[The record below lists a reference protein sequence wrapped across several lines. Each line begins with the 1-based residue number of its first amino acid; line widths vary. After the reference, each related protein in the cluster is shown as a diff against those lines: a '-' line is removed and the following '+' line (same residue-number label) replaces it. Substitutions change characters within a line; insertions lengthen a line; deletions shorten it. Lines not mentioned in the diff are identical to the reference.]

1 MDRQMRIKQ
10 EMKEFDAACK
20 PFYLVDHDNGT
31 FSLCL
36 AFTFLDDDYG
46 QEAFNAYAREIGVP
60 EQDERGF
67 YSFGNGYEWEAAF
80 KEAFKNDPNL
90 RKIKFDC
97 EAGGF
102 FCYSDDF
109 AVIKDFGQ
117 RFKALVDDREAFTK
131 VVSDGIKAYEKQR
144 EEFAKIEFKI
154 MGRLIRHPDANFMI
168 RTAQG
173 DVRLHPKEIQGLLD
187 GSRDTLLVGGRH
199 MKASDFLMQDA
210 YHIQHDLF
218 EKNTYQLITNEAY
231 ELQEQQMNTEEQE
244 SLGMQQ
250 MM

>member
-1 MDRQMRIKQ
+1 MAQEKSIKQ
-10 EMKEFDAACK
+10 EIEEFDAACK
-20 PFYLVDHDNGT
+20 PFYLVDHDSGT

-36 AFTFLDDDYG
+36 AFSFLDYDYG

-60 EQDERGF
+60 ERDKYGV
-67 YSFGNGYEWEAAF
+67 YSYGNGYEWEAAF
-80 KEAFKNDPNL
+80 KEAFRNDPNL

-102 FCYSDDF
+102 FCNCNDLS
-109 AVIKDFGQ
+109 VIKDFGQ
-117 RFKALVDDREAFTK
+117 RFKALVDDSAAFTK

-144 EEFAKIEFKI
+144 DEFAKIEFKI
-154 MGRLIRHPDANFMI
+154 KGRLIRHPDANFMI
-168 RTAQG
+168 RTVQG

-210 YHIQHDLF
+210 YYIQPDLF
-218 EKNTYQLITNEAY
+218 EKNTFQLITNEAY
-231 ELQEQQMNTEEQE
+231 ELQEQQMDTEDQD
-244 SLGMQQ
+244 SPGMQQ
-250 MM
+250 TM

>member
-1 MDRQMRIKQ
+1 MSIKQ
-10 EMKEFDAACK
+10 EIEEFDATCK

-60 EQDERGF
+60 ERDKHGI
-67 YSFGNGYEWEAAF
+67 YSYGNGYDWEAAF
-80 KEAFKNDPNL
+80 KEAFKDDPNL
-90 RKIKFDC
+90 SKIKFDC

-102 FCYSDDF
+102 FCNSDDL

-117 RFKALVDDREAFTK
+117 RFKVLVDDSSAFTK
-131 VVSDGIKAYEKQR
+131 VASDGIRAYEKQR
-144 EEFAKIEFKI
+144 DDFAKIEFKI

-168 RTAQG
+168 RTVQG
-173 DVRLHPKEIQGLLD
+173 DVLLHPKETHELLE

-210 YHIQHDLF
+210 YYIQPDLF
-218 EKNTYQLITNEAY
+218 ERNTYQLITNEAY
-231 ELQEQQMNTEEQE
+231 ELQEQQMDAEDQD

-250 MM
+250 TM